1 MTIFLDSSETRSTST
16 MPDIPNATV
25 IDGLEQMT
33 GADLML
39 SRLKAPAHTE
49 ALIRNHI
56 HNKAQLVQVKRG
68 HDLVNSIGQRLNSS
82 LAKMHSVGAMQF
94 QCVLLF
100 TGIMTCDVQEQAII
114 NKQNTGQR
122 FFTIQAAMEGWNDRG
137 GVVTFLPRPSLI
149 PEWCRMRLR
158 RLEKYHNNPLYEIW
172 SKEYK
177 IQEIDDLLQV
187 LVPIEDGRTTLASLP
202 GIGQEKANLLWD
214 MFGNTAEALCYLT
227 MPGSKKGAK
236 VRGIGEKTVENIRE
250 WLGLDEVMALGLEVN
265 ETLLK
270 RVEKKA
276 KEAED
281 ANKG

>member
-16 MPDIPNATV
+16 MPDIPGAIV

-49 ALIRNHI
+49 ALIRNHVQ
-56 HNKAQLVQVKRG
+56 NKAQLVQVKRG
-68 HDLVNSIGQRLNSS
+68 HDLASSIGQRLNSS
-82 LAKMHSVGAMQF
+82 LAKMHKVGAIQS

-100 TGIMTCDVQEQAII
+100 IGIITCDAQGQAII
-114 NKQNTGQR
+114 NKQNTGQL
-122 FFTIQAAMEGWNDRG
+122 FLTIQAAMEGWNDRG
-137 GVVTFLPRPSLI
+137 GVVTFLPRPTLI

-172 SKEYK
+172 SAEHK
-177 IQEIDDLLQV
+177 IQEVDDLLQV
-187 LVPIEDGRTTLASLP
+187 LVPVDDGRTTLASLP

-214 MFGNTAEALCYLT
+214 MFGNAAEALCYLT
-227 MPGSKKGAK
+227 MPASKSGAK
-236 VRGIGEKTVENIRE
+236 VRGIGEKTVDNIRE
-250 WLGLDEVMALGLEVN
+250 WLGLDPVMTLGMEVN

-276 KEAED
+276 EEAKD
-281 ANKG
+281 A